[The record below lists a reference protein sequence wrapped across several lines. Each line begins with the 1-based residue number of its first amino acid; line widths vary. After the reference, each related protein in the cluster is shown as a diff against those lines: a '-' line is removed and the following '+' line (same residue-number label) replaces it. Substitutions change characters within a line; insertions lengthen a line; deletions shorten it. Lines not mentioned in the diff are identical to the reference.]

1 MSGADTAHVYA
12 AAGLAVFP
20 CDRDKTPLTEHGF
33 HDATT
38 DAALISAWWRRFP
51 AALIGVAIP
60 AGHVVVDVDGPQG
73 WAALEAEGLTL
84 PATLTAI
91 TGRGEWHRHLWYRLP
106 DGVTVGCVRGLL
118 AGVDTRA
125 LGGYVIMPPSRS
137 TFGPYTWQGGF
148 DLDRIAPAP
157 DWLLERCA
165 PARPPGQARPVGE
178 WVTLLRGPVPEG
190 HRHET
195 LLRVAGLLLRRHDAT
210 VAVELARAWHDAR
223 CVPPLPEGEAER
235 ILRDAVRL
243 EARRFAG
250 GAR

>member
-1 MSGADTAHVYA
+1 MSAAAALVYA
-12 AAGLAVFP
+12 EAGLAVFP
-20 CDRDKTPLTEHGF
+20 CGDDKAPLTEHGYL
-33 HDATT
+33 DATT
-38 DAALISAWWRRFP
+38 DSAVISAWWRLLP
-51 AALIGVAIP
+51 WALIGVAIP
-60 AGHVVVDVDGPQG
+60 AGLVVVDVDGPQG

-106 DGVTVGCVRGLL
+106 DGATVGCHRGVLPCI
-118 AGVDTRA
+118 DTRA
-125 LGGYVIMPPSRS
+125 VGGYVIAPPSRS
-137 TFGPYTWQGGF
+137 TLGPYTWQDGF
-148 DLDRIAPAP
+148 SLEKIAPAP

-165 PARPPGQARPVGE
+165 PARLPGQARPASE
-178 WVTLLRGPVPEG
+178 WVSLLRGPVPEG

-210 VAVELARAWHDAR
+210 VAVELARAWHDSR
-223 CVPPLPEGEAER
+223 CVPPLPEPEAER

-250 GAR
+250 GGR